1 VGYRLGAVVS
11 AAQGNI
17 ESSALLGG
25 VSLAYGTARRDGPWG
40 GQLFLRADL
49 VRVTFTGQAAANAT
63 GATGGALTGLAGCG
77 ASGWR
82 SFGAWRAVGEL
93 SLAAVL
99 RSVAALD
106 AGQEVSALSG
116 VVVGVA
122 LGVSA
127 GL

>member
-1 VGYRLGAVVS
+1 MFPCAVVA

-17 ESSALLGG
+17 EGSALLGG
-25 VSLAYGTARRDGPWG
+25 LSLAYGTARRDESWG

-49 VRVTFTGQAAANAT
+49 VRVTFTGQAAVNAT
-63 GATGGALTGLAGCG
+63 GATGGALTGLAGGG